1 MKWLWLALA
10 IVLGALVGAALLSD
24 PGYVLVRVGEGVFE
38 STIAA
43 AVLAVVLLLLTI
55 YSLSFL
61 LRRLLQSLGLLGRWR
76 AARRQDK
83 QTGSWR
89 RSVVAFAAADWYG
102 AAKALEGAAV
112 DDDRRLEAILV
123 RAWHMQQSGDEGA
136 LEKLLEQ
143 TAHDHAQLLPQL
155 KLSLARWQL
164 QSAAPAQALDL
175 IGDLSPS
182 TERAGLYA
190 WACIELGRWQ
200 ALASHWTEVDKYN
213 VLKAEVFRQQMATL
227 RAGKAMADAYAG
239 QQSGDIDWQLGFKS
253 LPKQWR
259 ADANTLELLAG
270 FLVAE
275 NCEAQARQ
283 LLQHALGKKW
293 QVTLVRRFGLLRKT
307 KPLGGAIEQAQRWL
321 KERSDDPEVQL
332 ALARLLRADTRP
344 EEARRHLLAAAKT
357 LRSGARQGDEIQE
370 LTEQVLKE
378 LGQLA
383 LLAESQY

>member
-1 MKWLWLALA
+1 MKWLWLAVA

-43 AVLAVVLLLLTI
+43 AVLAVLLLLLSI
-55 YSLSFL
+55 SSLSFVV
-61 LRRLLQSLGLLGRWR
+61 RRLLLSVGLLGRWR

-89 RSVVAFAAADWYG
+89 RGVVAFAAADWYG
-102 AAKALEGAAV
+102 AARALERAQV
-112 DDDRRLEAILV
+112 DDDRRLEALLV
-123 RAWHMQQSGDEGA
+123 RAWHMQQAGDAAA
-136 LEKLLEQ
+136 LAKLLEQ
-143 TAHDHAQLLPQL
+143 TAAAHAQHSPQL

-164 QSAAPAQALDL
+164 QSGAPVQALDL
-175 IGDLSPS
+175 IGDLSAS

-213 VLKAEVFRQQMATL
+213 VLKAEFFRQQMATL

-259 ADANTLELLAG
+259 ADPTTLELLAG

-293 QVTLVRRFGLLRKT
+293 HGALVRRFGLLSKT
-307 KPLGGAIEQAQRWL
+307 KPLGGAIEQARRWL
-321 KERSDDPEVQL
+321 KERPDDPEVQL
-332 ALARLLRADTRP
+332 ALARLLRADSRP
-344 EEARRHLLAAAKT
+344 EEARRYLLAAAQT
-357 LRSGARQGDEIQE
+357 LRSGARQGVDIQE

-378 LGQLA
+378 LGRLA
-383 LLAESQY
+383 LLAQSQH